1 VVQQNAA
8 LVEEAAAAAGSL
20 QDQAAGLVQVVGVF
34 KINATQATHSTRAMD
49 MAPVASRPVAKTTSP
64 KSKPKL
70 AAISNKSAKV
80 NKVAKSEHVAAKPA
94 TSNKSVAAPK
104 NENDWEEF

>member
-1 VVQQNAA
+1 
-8 LVEEAAAAAGSL
+8 
-20 QDQAAGLVQVVGVF
+20 VVGVF

>member
-1 VVQQNAA
+1 V
-8 LVEEAAAAAGSL
+8 
-20 QDQAAGLVQVVGVF
+20 
-34 KINATQATHSTRAMD
+34 
-49 MAPVASRPVAKTTSP
+49 KTASP